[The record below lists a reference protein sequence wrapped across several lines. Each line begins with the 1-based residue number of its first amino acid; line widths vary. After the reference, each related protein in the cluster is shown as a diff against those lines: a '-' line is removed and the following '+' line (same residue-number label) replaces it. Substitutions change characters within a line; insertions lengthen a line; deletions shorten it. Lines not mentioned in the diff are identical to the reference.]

1 MKLSV
6 EQTKHVTA
14 IEVNPRMAAEVM
26 QGTYVFFFSLTPFHL
41 DLSGFLSSNA
51 DRLTANSTSQL
62 SKSNLCS
69 ISKSAYQTL
78 HIKFQIPSSS
88 NIDLC
93 SVSQFLCF
101 SENLPSD
108 LSPGQCPG
116 KNKWT
121 KETHHRLW
129 LQAICKSGQCL
140 SEQLP
145 LPTSSW
151 ISRHPSRTSRPTPPV
166 KFEEFD
172 RMNKVIFSRPNKF
185 EVISKLKESW
195 RC

>member
-1 MKLSV
+1 MLQRLRWIYV
-6 EQTKHVTA
+6 CN
-14 IEVNPRMAAEVM
+14 EVGAGNVRIHPHI
-26 QGTYVFFFSLTPFHL
+26 QLPFIFSPFFSLIPFRF

-62 SKSNLCS
+62 EILSKSNLCP
-69 ISKSAYQTL
+69 ISKLAYQTP
-78 HIKFQIPSSS
+78 HIKFLAPSSS
-88 NIDLC
+88 NFSYIDLC
-93 SVSQFLCF
+93 SVSPFSCF

-116 KNKWT
+116 KNKLT

-140 SEQLP
+140 SERLP

-151 ISRHPSRTSRPTPPV
+151 IIRHPSRTSRPTPSGQV
-166 KFEEFD
+166 WRIWQNEQSHF
-172 RMNKVIFSRPNKF
+172 FS
-185 EVISKLKESW
+185 S
-195 RC
+195 